1 MGAAD
6 GCKNLANRA
15 IKIEGYRPGKDRKKQ
30 TYNSYKYKY

>member
-15 IKIEGYRPGKDRKKQ
+15 IKIEGYPGKDRKKQ
-30 TYNSYKYKY
+30 TCTTVINTPV